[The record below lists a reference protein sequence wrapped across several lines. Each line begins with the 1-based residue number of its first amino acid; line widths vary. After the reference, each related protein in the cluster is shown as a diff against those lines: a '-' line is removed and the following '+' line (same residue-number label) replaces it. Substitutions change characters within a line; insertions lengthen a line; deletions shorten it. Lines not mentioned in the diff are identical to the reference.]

1 MTTEYMVIL
10 ELITVLIIIVLISV
24 VLWRDKNSLI
34 IELTL
39 INEGLLAQIDALE
52 AQINEHKEAE
62 SVISKGFNEV
72 TGDMDQCLSQVVE
85 DSEENWMQ
93 MEYLLGKQDTI
104 VNDLQEKLDSPFELD
119 KKYLEKEL
127 KNLKKS
133 FEKSQRKILVQKN
146 ELKTAK
152 RNIKTLKE
160 KLANLSKKVLSMSGL
175 EIREKRL
182 LRDKM
187 KLKEK
192 FDEVKRKY
200 ESKLMS
206 NKKLEMDLKT
216 SFRAEEVQAIKDE
229 LKTSE
234 EALSRAISEKQ
245 FLEQEY
251 LSLDRNTLSQEDL
264 ATKLERATREIEL
277 LENTVVD
284 MDKEAKP

>member
-10 ELITVLIIIVLISV
+10 ELITVLIVMASISV
-24 VLWRDKNSLI
+24 VVWRDKNSLI

-39 INEGLLAQIDALE
+39 INEGLLEQINALE
-52 AQINEHKEAE
+52 SQINEHVEAE
-62 SVISKGFNEV
+62 TVISKGFEEV
-72 TGDMDQCLSQVVE
+72 SDDIDHCLSHVLD

-93 MEYLLGKQDTI
+93 MEYLLGKQDSI
-104 VNDLQEKLDSPFELD
+104 VSDLQEKLDSPLELD
-119 KKYLEKEL
+119 TKYLQKEL
-127 KNLKKS
+127 KTLKKS
-133 FEKSQRKILVQKN
+133 LEKSQRKTLVQQN

-160 KLANLSKKVLSMSGL
+160 KVSKLSRRVLSMGGL

-182 LRDKM
+182 LRDKA
-187 KLKEK
+187 KLKDK
-192 FDEVKRKY
+192 FDEVKSKY
-200 ESKLMS
+200 ETKLLS
-206 NKKLEMDLKT
+206 NKKLELELRT

-234 EALSRAISEKQ
+234 EALGRALTEKQ

-251 LSLDRNTLSQEDL
+251 LSLDKTNLSQEEL
-264 ATKLERATREIEL
+264 AVKLERAVREIEL

-284 MDKEAKP
+284 MDKEAKK

>member
-10 ELITVLIIIVLISV
+10 ELITVLIVMAFISV
-24 VLWRDKNSLI
+24 VVWRDKNSLI

-39 INEGLLAQIDALE
+39 INEGLLEQINALE
-52 AQINEHKEAE
+52 SQINEHIEAE
-62 SVISKGFNEV
+62 TVISKGFEEV
-72 TGDMDQCLSQVVE
+72 SGDIDQCLSHVLD

-93 MEYLLGKQDTI
+93 MEYLLDKQDTI
-104 VNDLQEKLDSPFELD
+104 VSDLQEKLDSPLELD
-119 KKYLEKEL
+119 TKYLQKEL
-127 KNLKKS
+127 KTLKKS
-133 FEKSQRKILVQKN
+133 LEKSQRKTLVQQN

-160 KLANLSKKVLSMSGL
+160 KVSKLSRRVLSMGGL

-182 LRDKM
+182 LRDKA
-187 KLKEK
+187 KLKDK
-192 FDEVKRKY
+192 FDEVKSKY
-200 ESKLMS
+200 ETKLLS
-206 NKKLEMDLKT
+206 NKKLELELRT

-234 EALSRAISEKQ
+234 EALVRALTEKQ

-251 LSLDRNTLSQEDL
+251 LSLDKTNLSQEEL
-264 ATKLERATREIEL
+264 AVKLERAVREIEL

-284 MDKEAKP
+284 MDRETKK